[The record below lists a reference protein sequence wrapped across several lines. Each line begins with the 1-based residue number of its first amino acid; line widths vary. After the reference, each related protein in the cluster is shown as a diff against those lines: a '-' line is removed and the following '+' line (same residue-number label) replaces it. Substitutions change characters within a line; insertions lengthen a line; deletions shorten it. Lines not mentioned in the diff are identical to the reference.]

1 MEEVGKVVVREDMVL
16 EKFEGEPEDGVLLE
30 RVYLTDGL
38 ITKHEYFENGELVR
52 TEEGGK

>member
-38 ITKHEYFENGELVR
+38 ITKHEYFENGKLVR